1 MSLFQPITTPREKT
15 CILSSLIFL
24 QNLPPASSS
33 ESSPALGL
41 GPVCLKACKSLPKL
55 DEHVNMDTT
64 GDASRGTAFWK
75 MGDHRQSLQPAEVTF
90 RLCAYAC
97 MLAW

>member
-1 MSLFQPITTPREKT
+1 MPMFQPITSPRGKT

-41 GPVCLKACKSLPKL
+41 GPVCLKACESLRKL
-55 DEHVNMDTT
+55 DEHVNVDTA
-64 GDASRGTAFWK
+64 GDTLQGTAF
-75 MGDHRQSLQPAEVTF
+75 
-90 RLCAYAC
+90 
-97 MLAW
+97 